1 MKRLYKFLMP
11 MLLLVAMAL
20 PWSARSQVTVSI
32 GDGGTTT
39 NSYFPTYEFY
49 NYSLTQQLFTAQEIG
64 MPGTITSFSFYTAA
78 SATRTL
84 AVYMVNTTKT
94 SFTGSTDW
102 IVPTAS
108 DQVFSGS
115 VTYVAGGWT
124 TITLTNP
131 FFYDGSSNL
140 AIIVDDNTGSYVS
153 SISKRVFTPTPSG
166 NCAIRIYSDGTNYD
180 ALAPTSY
187 SGTTQTLKNQIQL
200 QILPANM
207 SCYPVR
213 NLHVANI
220 NPDQMTLSWA
230 DTSNTGATYV
240 IIDRADSSVLGTTVD
255 TFYTIMG
262 FMPDT
267 TYNLGVFVD
276 CGGGDSSMMAS
287 INVNTP
293 PACPVPTQL
302 HIDTITTTEITLSWT
317 PGYLESSWL
326 LSIGDSDV
334 VVTASPYTITD
345 LTLNTLYTLRLR
357 ALCDAG
363 DTSIYAQVTARTLA
377 GAPISEFPYT
387 CGFEIDDDGNNEAS
401 VWVLEN
407 GTQTNQWSVG
417 TAAHNS
423 GTKGLYISN
432 NNGTSNNY
440 NNSSA
445 SNVWAYA
452 TFSFTPGEYAISF
465 NWNGKGESCCD
476 YLKAYVFP
484 AAGNVAA
491 GSTTTPSGAIQI
503 GGTMN
508 DVTAWQA
515 YAGTFTITQAGL
527 YKVAFLWHNDGS
539 VGTNPPAAVDNI
551 SISLNT
557 CPAPVALAI
566 DTLMPTAIG
575 VHWTSL
581 GDETEWAL
589 TVGDSVIDGILDTF
603 YTVTGLE
610 QYTLYTLKVRAVCG
624 DGDTSLYSS
633 AITARTTV
641 SCPWPTN
648 FAVSVQ
654 GDTANFSWNAG
665 TSSAWE
671 LVYDAPGFN
680 PSNSTNIIPLND
692 SSYQTILT
700 DTGFYSAYVRAVC
713 GPDDLSAWVG
723 PVNFSFGVTIMNMAT
738 TGTDTLRSCAA
749 IVYDNGGPNGSYGS
763 NCQSTLVILPT
774 SSDREVYISGSSYTE
789 STYDYLT
796 IYDGVGTSGTVL
808 WTDYGIDDLT
818 NFGPFTSSAI
828 TVVFESDGSVTYDGF
843 QINVGCTAPSSCPR
857 PINLAV
863 NPVVT
868 DSVTVSWGEAG
879 TSSSWEL
886 VVGPLGF
893 NPDTVTSPIVL
904 ADSSYVFTNLNGGV
918 SYDVYVRADCGG
930 EYSNW
935 SGPINF
941 IPGQFVMGTSGAAT
955 ISMCGGVIYDNG
967 GPNGNYSD
975 NVDYT
980 LTIYPASPDSM
991 LTFHG
996 TAYTEGSI
1004 DYLKIYEGVGTD
1016 GTLLWQTSTSSQQ
1029 DNIPLD
1035 TCVSGPITLKFHT
1048 DGSIQYAGF
1057 ELFVNCV
1064 AAPDC
1069 SPVEAL
1075 TVVPSPNGA
1084 LVAWQPGFYGVYS
1097 GATVE
1102 YKADS
1107 VVDSWTSLPL
1117 TTATYAVITGLEPN
1131 TDYNVRVTTDCEGYQ
1146 GGVAMA
1152 NFTTKDFNCV
1162 LADSTSLVNY
1172 VSGTGTSQTTG
1183 VPVNSSWGNTLCQ
1196 SIYLAS
1202 EIAAGGTVGGPMAI
1216 RQITYTWTNNST
1228 YAKQFSIYMT
1238 NTTDS
1243 VFAGTSSSNW
1253 LPTGAAALVY
1263 SGPHPTG
1270 TSGSVTYDLA
1280 TPFMWDGTSNI
1291 CITTTMNQPAGVSHS
1306 SSGFYGLST
1315 ATSPNAYR
1323 TMYKYQDSNPLDGSN
1338 PSSVT
1343 PSSRS
1348 YNRPNVTLHAE
1359 TCLQQATCAAPAVA
1373 AVDVTTTTVT
1383 LAWAP
1388 GAGETSWNLYYRQS
1402 GTTAWSTPVVV
1413 TGSTYT
1419 VTGLGSGLPYE
1430 FKVENACN
1438 EGNFATT
1445 VEATT
1450 LCAAITLPYT
1460 EDFNGWGTGQL
1471 PNCWY
1476 NTGAYSTANYSII
1489 NASQNMTG
1497 ATGGSVYMYS
1507 SSGASYVSRI
1517 ILPELDSA
1525 YQMNQAQLVF
1535 NVKYTS
1541 TSYGNPTFV
1550 VGVMSDPLNITTFV
1564 PVDTVSVQ
1572 GGINQWENF
1581 EVSMA
1586 NYTGNGA
1593 YAAIQTLYPGT
1604 YFYCYLDDVTLE
1616 AIPTCPR
1623 PDSLTA
1629 SNATTTTV
1637 DLAWHERGGATNW
1650 VIEYGPRGFQPG
1662 TGTVVAAPSNPF
1674 TLTGLTPSYQGEYY
1688 VRSICSGADTGEY
1701 SRRPCIFYA
1710 SQIPATLPY
1719 DYDFEDPTEWANW
1732 QTCSN
1737 HDNNWFRG
1745 TAVADSGSY
1754 SIYMSADGGVTYKPY
1769 LHDAVVNATAF
1780 RDIDFGPIDSSYTLT
1795 IRARA
1800 GGTTTGGYDGMIVLL
1815 ADPSIATVPSGENL
1829 MTPWGDV
1836 RDLYQI
1842 MDVRTDTTWQTY
1854 TCSFDTIH
1862 GVHRMAFYWF
1872 NQNTQGSSSYPNLG
1886 EPVAVDNIHLDYSS
1900 CPRPVSLDAPLVGST
1915 NATLTWGGD
1924 ASSSYEVVYR
1934 EVGSN
1939 NMVAIAN
1946 TNAITLTGLT
1956 PNATYRAWVR
1966 RICGAGDTSL
1976 YCDGVEFKTPM
1987 CEGGTEAYNY
1997 NPSATSTTSSYSP
2010 IGYATYNYS
2019 YVQTIIDSAYL
2030 ASLGGDITAFA
2041 FYPTNTTSSDYYTN
2055 MTVYMAN
2062 VSQSDLTNGFIL
2074 PSATT
2079 VFHKVIDSADF
2090 SFTTANEWQIHNLDT
2105 AFTWDGH
2112 SNILFAVNRQHG
2124 SWNSSTSFSA
2134 HTASVAKMR
2143 YAYQDSGPYDYTTVS
2158 GGYANTTVGDIRLI
2172 SCNSAACPTPT
2183 VTADTIGETFVTI
2196 NYQTEANSVEV
2207 AIVPGNWIA
2216 PANGTVVSGDS
2227 TYTFTGLTGLTD
2239 YVIGVRAICG
2249 SSVSDWAT
2257 LPVTTLRHP
2266 CAVPTTP
2273 QVTGNTYDGATV
2285 TWTAGEDETEWEL
2298 KVFCNSPVY
2307 EHTYTVS
2314 GTPSQ
2319 VVDGLDAAT
2328 TYSVTVRALC
2338 DSAWYSVWSDTVDL
2352 TTLTCPIVTGVTA
2365 SNVTATSATISW
2377 NSTNAVKYE
2386 VEYGDVGFQ
2395 TGTGNTLV
2403 TTNTTI
2409 TLNNLEEQTI
2419 YDVFVRGY
2427 CTEDVAADWSEVC
2440 NFTTPAG
2447 NGIADVENSNVTL
2460 YPNPAS
2466 SMVTIGGLEGES
2478 TVTVVDLN
2486 GREVY
2491 QATATGSVTIDVSGY
2506 AKGAYFVRVTGESTT
2521 AIRKLIVK

>member
-20 PWSARSQVTVSI
+20 PWESRAQVTVTIGTGTSTSYYIPFNSLYGYSFTEMVYPATEINMAGSI
-32 GDGGTTT
+32 TTVRFYLAQSYTSDQT
-39 NSYFPTYEFY
+39 NS
-49 NYSLTQQLFTAQEIG
+49 
-64 MPGTITSFSFYTAA
+64 
-78 SATRTL
+78 
-84 AVYMVNTTKT
+84 
-94 SFTGSTDW
+94 
-102 IVPTAS
+102 
-108 DQVFSGS
+108 
-115 VTYVAGGWT
+115 
-124 TITLTNP
+124 ITLYMKNVTRSNFSSTTDIEPVTTADVVFDGNWTIPANYTGWVDIDLDVP
-131 FFYDGSSNL
+131 FSYDGSSNL
-140 AIIVDDNTGSYVS
+140 MVAMHEKTSGYSTRYFAYTSVTNSGLSY
-153 SISKRVFTPTPSG
+153 
-166 NCAIRIYSDGTNYD
+166 YSDSYNPDPYN
-180 ALAPTSY
+180 LSSY
-187 SGTTQTLKNQIQL
+187 SGSKYLRSYL
-200 QILPANM
+200 ANM
-207 SCYPVR
+207 QLDIVEDNASCYAIR
-213 NLHVANI
+213 NLSVVSS
-220 NPDQMTLSWA
+220 NPDEVVLSWLDTNNASGISYVIVDMA
-230 DTSNTGATYV
+230 DTT
-240 IIDRADSSVLGTTVD
+240 VLGTSNDTVYSLSGFVND
-255 TFYTIMG
+255 TVYRI
-262 FMPDT
+262 
-267 TYNLGVFVD
+267 GVYAD
-276 CGGGDSSMMAS
+276 CGGGDISRIVAL
-287 INVNTP
+287 NVPTP

-387 CGFEIDDDGNNEAS
+387 CGFEIDADGNNEAS
-401 VWVLEN
+401 DWVLEN
-407 GTQTNQWSVG
+407 GTQTNKWYVG
-417 TAAHNS
+417 APGAHN
-423 GTKGLYISN
+423 GTNGLYISD
-432 NNGTSNNY
+432 NNGTSNSY
-440 NNSSA
+440 TTSSI
-445 SNVWAYA
+445 SHVYAYA
-452 TFSFTPGEYAISF
+452 TFSFSEVGEYAISYDWR
-465 NWNGKGESCCD
+465 NQGESNYYD
-476 YLKAYVFP
+476 WLRVFLAP
-484 AAGNVAA
+484 ASQDFVGGNINFMG
-491 GSTTTPSGAIQI
+491 GSTYAACTTAVAPGWIELSGKTTSPYTLAQSS
-503 GGTMN
+503 TWQN
-508 DVTAWQA
+508 VTTTFSVTAP
-515 YAGTFTITQAGL
+515 GL
-527 YKVAFLWHNDGS
+527 YKLVFLWSNDGS
-539 VGTNPPAAVDNI
+539 GGTQPPASVDNI
-551 SISLNT
+551 SINRNT
-557 CPAPVALAI
+557 CPAPVALTI

-589 TVGDSVIDGILDTF
+589 TVGDSVIDGIQDTF

-624 DGDTSLYSS
+624 DEDTSLYSS
-633 AITARTTV
+633 AITGRTTV

-648 FAVSVQ
+648 FVVNVQ
-654 GDTANFSWNAG
+654 GDTANFSWDAG
-665 TSSAWE
+665 TSSEWE

-680 PSNSTNIIPLND
+680 PSNSLNIIPLNNN
-692 SSYQTILT
+692 SYQDFLT

-713 GPDDLSAWVG
+713 GPDDISAWVG
-723 PVNFSFGVTIMNMAT
+723 PVNFSFGVNIMNMAT
-738 TGTDTLRSCAA
+738 SGTDTLRSCAA
-749 IVYDNGGPNGSYGS
+749 IVYDNGGPTGDYADD
-763 NCQSTLVILPT
+763 CMSTLVILPT
-774 SSDREVYISGSSYTE
+774 SPDREVFISGSSYTE
-789 STYDYLT
+789 GSYDYLT
-796 IYDGVGTSGTVL
+796 IYEGVGTSGTVL
-808 WTDYGIDDLT
+808 WTDDGISTLT

-828 TVVFESDGSVTYDGF
+828 TVVFESDGSVQYSGF
-843 QINVGCTAPSSCPR
+843 EINVGCTAPSSCPR
-857 PINLAV
+857 PINIAV

-1084 LVAWQPGFYGVYS
+1084 LVAWRPGFYGVYS

-1107 VVDSWTSLPL
+1107 VVDSWTSLPQ

-1152 NFTTKDFNCV
+1152 NFTTKNFNCV

-1202 EIAAGGTVGGPMAI
+1202 EIAASGTASGPMMI
-1216 RQITYTWTNNST
+1216 KQITYTWTNNST

-1238 NTTDS
+1238 NTTATE
-1243 VFAGTSSSNW
+1243 FTGTASSNW
-1253 LPTGAAALVY
+1253 LPTGAATLVY
-1263 SGPHPTG
+1263 TGPHPVG

-1280 TPFMWDGTSNI
+1280 TPFAWDGTSNI
-1291 CITTTMNQPAGVSHS
+1291 CITTTMNQPAGASHS

-1315 ATSPNAYR
+1315 TTSPNVYR
-1323 TMYKYQDSNPLDGSN
+1323 SMYKYQDSNPLDGAN
-1338 PSSVT
+1338 PASVT

-1348 YNRPNVTLHAE
+1348 YYRPNITLHAE

-1373 AVDVTTTTVT
+1373 VVDVTTTTVT
-1383 LAWAP
+1383 VAWAP
-1388 GAGETSWNLYYRQS
+1388 GATETSWNLYYRLA

-1419 VTGLGSGLPYE
+1419 VTGLNSGMPYE
-1430 FKVENACN
+1430 FKVETSCS
-1438 EGNFATT
+1438 EGNFATI

-1460 EDFNGWGTGQL
+1460 ENFNGWGTGHL

-1476 NTGAYSTANYSII
+1476 NTGAYSTGSYSII
-1489 NASQNMTG
+1489 SGTQNMTG

-1507 SSGASYVSRI
+1507 SNGASYVSRI

-1662 TGTVVAAPSNPF
+1662 TGTMVAAPSNPF

-1701 SRRPCIFYA
+1701 SRRPCAFGTT
-1710 SQIPATLPY
+1710 QIPATLPY
-1719 DYDFEDPTEWANW
+1719 NYDFEDPTEWANW

-1854 TCSFDTIH
+1854 SCSFDTIH

-1872 NQNTQGSSSYPNLG
+1872 NQATQGSSDYPNLG

-1987 CEGGTEAYNY
+1987 CEGGTEATNFD
-1997 NPSATSTTSSYSP
+1997 PSASSTTTSYGP
-2010 IGYATYNYS
+2010 IGYCFYNYS
-2019 YVQTIIDSAYL
+2019 YVQTIIDSADL

-2041 FYPTNTTSSDYYTN
+2041 FLPTNTTSSDYYNN

-2062 VSQSDLTNGFIL
+2062 VSESNLTNGFIL

-2112 SNILFAVNRQHG
+2112 SNVLFAVNRQHG
-2124 SWNSSTSFSA
+2124 TYASSGSFSA

-2143 YAYQDSGPYDYTTVS
+2143 YIYQDSGPYDYTTVS
-2158 GGYANTTVGDIRLI
+2158 GGTSSTTVGDIRLI

-2298 KVFCNSPVY
+2298 RVFCNSPVY

-2352 TTLTCPIVTGVTA
+2352 TTLTCPMVTGVTA
-2365 SNVTATSATISW
+2365 SNVTATGATI
-2377 NSTNAVKYE
+2377 
-2386 VEYGDVGFQ
+2386 
-2395 TGTGNTLV
+2395 
-2403 TTNTTI
+2403 
-2409 TLNNLEEQTI
+2409 
-2419 YDVFVRGY
+2419 
-2427 CTEDVAADWSEVC
+2427 
-2440 NFTTPAG
+2440 
-2447 NGIADVENSNVTL
+2447 
-2460 YPNPAS
+2460 
-2466 SMVTIGGLEGES
+2466 
-2478 TVTVVDLN
+2478 
-2486 GREVY
+2486 
-2491 QATATGSVTIDVSGY
+2491 
-2506 AKGAYFVRVTGESTT
+2506 
-2521 AIRKLIVK
+2521 